1 MRILLVVH
9 QYLPEHV
16 GGTEVYTWSLAEAL
30 TALEHQVTVF
40 YPDPGVE
47 RDTEAQQDSHATWR
61 APVSPPSRALGP
73 LGLFWRTFRNPA
85 IERSYRRALEAVRP
99 DIIHIQHVQN
109 ASARLLSLSSG
120 SPLFVTLHDYWFRC
134 ATGQLVQ
141 VDGTFCKGPCYAC
154 THCARVRANPPTPA
168 VLQPLLWGPLVFRNA
183 YLTWQLTYVDH
194 FIAPSEYVR
203 AQFLRWGFDRDR
215 MTVLSNGIAPQRLQI
230 RRSTTRVSGEGGIA
244 FGYLG
249 ALAPSKGL
257 HVLLRAFEAMPPHAR
272 LVIYGNEGAFP
283 EYVAD
288 LRKQHRHS
296 GVEWAGPVPP
306 ERVGK
311 ALSSIDYLV
320 VPSLTPESYA
330 LVVDEARAL
339 GIPVI
344 ASRVGALTRI
354 RDGIDGRLFDPGDV
368 QGLHSILKELTATRQ
383 LRERYAEAIPR
394 VPTIGEQARRLTN
407 LYKDVLCERRRS

>member
-40 YPDPGVE
+40 YPDPRIQ
-47 RDTEAQQDSHATWR
+47 RDTEGRQNSHATWR
-61 APVSPPSRALGP
+61 APVSSPSRALGP
-73 LGLFWRTFRNPA
+73 LGIFWRTFRNPR
-85 IERSYRRALEAVRP
+85 IEHSYRRALKSVQP
-99 DIIHIQHVQN
+99 DVVHIQHVQN
-109 ASARLLSLSSG
+109 ASARLLSLSAG
-120 SPLFVTLHDYWFRC
+120 RPLFVTLHDYWFRC

-141 VDGTFCKGPCYAC
+141 TDGAFCDGPSYAC
-154 THCARVRANPPTPA
+154 AHCARVRANPPIPA

-183 YLTWQLTYVDH
+183 YLSWQLASVDH
-194 FIAPSEYVR
+194 FIVPSEYVR

-215 MTVLSNGIAPQRLQI
+215 MTVLPNGIDPQRLQTSGGTI
-230 RRSTTRVSGEGGIA
+230 GPSGEGGVT

-257 HVLLRAFEAMPPHAR
+257 HVLLRAFDVLPSQAR
-272 LVIYGNEGAFP
+272 LVIYGNEGSFP
-283 EYVAD
+283 EYVAE
-288 LRKQHRHS
+288 LKKRNRHS

-306 ERVGK
+306 GRVGK

-330 LVVDEARAL
+330 LVVDEAHAL

-344 ASRVGALTRI
+344 ASRAGALSRI
-354 RDGIDGRLFDPGDV
+354 RDGIDGRLFDTGDIE
-368 QGLHSILKELTATRQ
+368 GLRSILVELATSPQ
-383 LRERYAEAIPR
+383 LRQQLAADIPQI
-394 VPTIGEQARRLTN
+394 PTIEEQARRLTN
-407 LYKDVLCERRRS
+407 LYIEALCERRRS